1 MMKNFKITILTVMV
15 FGLDACESFTE
26 VDRPQSQLTG
36 SSVYENAATT
46 TAALSDIYASLR
58 DRGIP
63 SGNAQGLSIL
73 MGSYSDE
80 LQLYSNNSH
89 VTNFYKHNVLGSDPT
104 VSQIWSS
111 SYSQI
116 YAANA
121 LIERLPNSLIDN
133 ESKNQILG
141 EALFL
146 RAYLHFQLA
155 NLFGDIP
162 YITTTDYSLNR
173 IALKSAPHLVYQS
186 AINDLLV
193 AHNLLGETYPSEE
206 RIRANK
212 ALATALLARIY
223 LYTEDW
229 SNAELASQ
237 QLINNPTYSI
247 PDSLT
252 ETFLKDSPCVIW
264 SLHPGLAGKN
274 TSDAQILIFTS
285 GPPPFAAVSP
295 SLLAAF
301 ETGDNRKSQWMGKIT
316 NGTNTWYYPFKYR
329 QNTNTGTSEEYTI
342 VFRIEEQYL
351 IRAEARAHLN
361 KVSGAQMDLN
371 TIRNRAGLSN
381 TTAATADEL
390 ITAILQERQLEF
402 FMEQGHRWFDLKR
415 TDRAKMVI
423 GGLKS
428 AWQDT
433 HVLLPLPESELL
445 LNSNLQPQ
453 NPGY

>member
-1 MMKNFKITILTVMV
+1 MMKNYKIILLAIMV
-15 FGLDACESFTE
+15 FSLDACESFTE

-36 SSVYENAATT
+36 SSVYENAATA

-58 DRGIP
+58 DRGIA

-80 LQLYSNNSH
+80 LQVYSNDSH
-89 VTNFYKHNVLGSDPT
+89 VTNFYKHNVLGSDPS
-104 VSQIWSS
+104 VSQLWSN

-121 LIERLPNSLIDN
+121 LIERLPNSIIDN

-173 IALKSAPHLVYQS
+173 IALKSAPHQVYQS

-193 AHNLLGETYPSEE
+193 AHNLLGETDPSGE

-237 QLINNPTYSI
+237 QMIDNPMYSI
-247 PDSLT
+247 PDNLT
-252 ETFLKDSPCVIW
+252 ETFLKDSPSVIW
-264 SLHPGLAGKN
+264 SLHPGLAGNN

-301 ETGDNRKSQWMGKIT
+301 ETGDNRKSQWLGKIT

-381 TTAATADEL
+381 TTAATEGDL
-390 ITAILQERQLEF
+390 ITAILHERQVEF
-402 FMEQGHRWFDLKR
+402 FMEQGHRWFDLRR
-415 TDRAKMVI
+415 TNLANMII
-423 GGLKS
+423 GGLKP